1 MLPALN
7 TSFPVASLSR
17 ARGKGGIDKYRRHT
31 QSHTHT
37 DTQTHRVLQLC
48 GPVAVLDD
56 GVLAVADAQ
65 HTDRLSGASLRAH
78 LHRVGP
84 HPIRQ
89 PSRTLTPLHGQR
101 GACTAR
107 VHTHTHTHIHTHT
120 HTHTRTHTHTHTVA
134 RRAGQPLHH
143 HRHRQGPGRAGR
155 RSVRACARAR
165 ARVCVPARV

>member
-48 GPVAVLDD
+48 GQVAVLDD

-78 LHRVGP
+78 LHRVG
-84 HPIRQ
+84 RT
-89 PSRTLTPLHGQR
+89 PS
-101 GACTAR
+101 AN
-107 VHTHTHTHIHTHT
+107 
-120 HTHTRTHTHTHTVA
+120 
-134 RRAGQPLHH
+134 RRA
-143 HRHRQGPGRAGR
+143 R
-155 RSVRACARAR
+155 
-165 ARVCVPARV
+165 